1 MENSTMNAFDFT
13 DLSDVSEEL
22 QAKMAPR
29 RAEGTQGKI
38 DEVVSVFTQ
47 AAVAGLMIMS
57 ISQLEVVCAPTR
69 LNVELPSVATVRKY
83 LNAAVADGVLIK
95 ASRQTYALASSGV
108 EAWVPGEGETD
119 VEDEAAVEVP
129 DVADELDDLAD
140 L

>member
-1 MENSTMNAFDFT
+1 MENATMNAFDFT

-57 ISQLEVVCAPTR
+57 ISRPARV
-69 LNVELPSVATVRKY
+69 
-83 LNAAVADGVLIK
+83 
-95 ASRQTYALASSGV
+95 
-108 EAWVPGEGETD
+108 
-119 VEDEAAVEVP
+119 
-129 DVADELDDLAD
+129 
-140 L
+140 